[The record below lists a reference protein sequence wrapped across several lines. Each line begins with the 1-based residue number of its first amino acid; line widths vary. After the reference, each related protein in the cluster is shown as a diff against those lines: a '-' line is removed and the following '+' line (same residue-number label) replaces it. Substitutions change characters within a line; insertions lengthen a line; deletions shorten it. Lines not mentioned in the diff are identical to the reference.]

1 MSLARIEDVG
11 RDDFVNVDSA
21 VALLTLGGLAEAWAE
36 RPAAKVFDVAMRVW
50 AGTAES
56 GDRSTAR
63 EMTFN
68 VARRRAGAKERLQ
81 QARRTAP
88 QAPTP
93 QSPRSLGAFRARSA
107 GGIPGRRHTPKSGR

>member
-11 RDDFVNVDSA
+11 RDDFLSVDSA
-21 VALLTLGGLAEAWAE
+21 VALLTPVCLAEAWAE
-36 RPAAKVFDVAMRVW
+36 RPAAKVLDVEMRVS

-68 VARRRAGAKERLQ
+68 VG
-81 QARRTAP
+81 RRTA
-88 QAPTP
+88 
-93 QSPRSLGAFRARSA
+93 GAEDRL
-107 GGIPGRRHTPKSGR
+107 